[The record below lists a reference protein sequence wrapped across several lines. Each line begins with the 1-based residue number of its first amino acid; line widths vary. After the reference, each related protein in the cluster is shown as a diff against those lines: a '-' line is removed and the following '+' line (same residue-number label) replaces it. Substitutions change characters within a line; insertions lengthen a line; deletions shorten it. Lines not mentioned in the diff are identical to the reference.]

1 MSETQPRPN
10 KIAQIKPQNTAYFGS
25 TLKIICLIEFDAA
38 GQKRLELPKKEV
50 LKVSCFYPMYAQCYA
65 YQLYYLGL
73 TSFSG
78 SYKVRMQEVLLANNT
93 AC

>member
-1 MSETQPRPN
+1 VSETQPRPN

-65 YQLYYLGL
+65 YRLY
-73 TSFSG
+73 
-78 SYKVRMQEVLLANNT
+78 
-93 AC
+93 